1 MSRSHSINTNSSFN
15 IDPLV
20 ELAQTVKKV
29 KLEAI
34 NGTNY
39 SDLEDEVSR
48 LFSKAQREV
57 LGALIEIYDVDLPSF
72 EYQGLTYKKAT
83 RNSQRYMTAAGEVMI
98 KRSLYRSERNGQTYC
113 PMELR
118 SGMIEGFWTPKAAKQ
133 AIHMV
138 SLVTPAEAHRLFEE
152 LGGMSPSRSSLTR
165 LPAKLN
171 SIIEQRPQEL
181 LNDLNEQL
189 IVPETASTVSVSL
202 DGVMIATREQVIP
215 GDSKWGEAS
224 CGTISFSDAEGEVLS
239 TQYFARMPERLKHSL
254 KTQLTTTMEAILEQR
269 PDLSIVKVAD
279 GARDNWKF
287 LEGQFKHGDNVLDY
301 YHASQH
307 LHEAMEFIFGV
318 NSKEVSKWHKKYRRI
333 LRDDPNGIT
342 KVIRHLNYRSK
353 KKVKNAKGLARE
365 ITYFQNNKHRCDYAR
380 LRAENKPIGSGIV
393 ESACKTVVQI
403 RCKRAGQRWEHDGG
417 QAILRFRSLL
427 LSNQLDTAWEYVKSH
442 YQNDE
447 IKLPNNVVMLR
458 QI

>member
-1 MSRSHSINTNSSFN
+1 MSLSHSINTNSSFN

-20 ELAQTVKKV
+20 ELAQTIRKV

-34 NGTNY
+34 NGANY

-57 LGALIEIYDVDLPSF
+57 LGSLIEIYDVDLSSF

-98 KRSLYRSERNGQTYC
+98 KRSLYRNERNGQTYC

-215 GDSKWGEAS
+215 GDSK
-224 CGTISFSDAEGEVLS
+224 
-239 TQYFARMPERLKHSL
+239 
-254 KTQLTTTMEAILEQR
+254 
-269 PDLSIVKVAD
+269 
-279 GARDNWKF
+279 
-287 LEGQFKHGDNVLDY
+287 
-301 YHASQH
+301 
-307 LHEAMEFIFGV
+307 
-318 NSKEVSKWHKKYRRI
+318 
-333 LRDDPNGIT
+333 
-342 KVIRHLNYRSK
+342 
-353 KKVKNAKGLARE
+353 
-365 ITYFQNNKHRCDYAR
+365 
-380 LRAENKPIGSGIV
+380 
-393 ESACKTVVQI
+393 
-403 RCKRAGQRWEHDGG
+403 
-417 QAILRFRSLL
+417 
-427 LSNQLDTAWEYVKSH
+427 
-442 YQNDE
+442 
-447 IKLPNNVVMLR
+447 
-458 QI
+458 